1 MKAFIIAIAT
11 FMFLL
16 GLSAHAE
23 EDSCDYKYYR
33 LIKKVKSLSNS
44 EMSQEDRDKWISKL
58 GDAYQLCKEG
68 KNKEA
73 AEIMA
78 ELNKDRAHDL
88 VFNPAAGN

>member
-1 MKAFIIAIAT
+1 MKKFIIAVIAIC
-11 FMFLL
+11 LL
-16 GLSAHAE
+16 SVFAYAE

-33 LIKKVKSLSNS
+33 LIQKVKSLSNS
-44 EMSQEDRDKWISKL
+44 EMSKEDRDRWISKL
-58 GDAYQLCKEG
+58 SNAYQLCEEG
-68 KNKEA
+68 KDKEA